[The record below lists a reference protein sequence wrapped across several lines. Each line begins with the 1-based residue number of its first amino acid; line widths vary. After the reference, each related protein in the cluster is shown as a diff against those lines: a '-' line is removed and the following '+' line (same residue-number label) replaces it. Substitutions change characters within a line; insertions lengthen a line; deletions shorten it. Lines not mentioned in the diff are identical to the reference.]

1 MSDHDKLQTLP
12 AITRVLEEAVTNCE
26 FELALRLQD
35 ELRQRLAALS
45 TAGQREPQVELVLA
59 ELQTANARLLT
70 NAEQARGAVLSALLQ
85 LAQRRR
91 AVDGYTAFAP
101 GR

>member
-1 MSDHDKLQTLP
+1 MPGQDKLQALL

-35 ELRQRLAALS
+35 ELRLRLEALPA
-45 TAGQREPQVELVLA
+45 AGQCEPQAELVLA
-59 ELQTANARLLT
+59 QLQAANARLLT
-70 NAEQARGAVLSALLQ
+70 HAEQARGAVLAALLQ

>member
-1 MSDHDKLQTLP
+1 MPDHDKLQSLL

-35 ELRQRLAALS
+35 ELRLRLEALPP
-45 TAGQREPQVELVLA
+45 AGQCEPETGLVLVELQA
-59 ELQTANARLLT
+59 ANARLLT
-70 NAEQARGAVLSALLQ
+70 HAEEARGTVLSALLQ

-91 AVDGYTAFAP
+91 AIEGYTAIAP

>member
-1 MSDHDKLQTLP
+1 MPDHDKLQALL

-26 FELALRLQD
+26 FELAQRLQD
-35 ELRQRLAALS
+35 ELRLRLELLAP
-45 TAGQREPQVELVLA
+45 AGQCEPETGLVLA
-59 ELQTANARLLT
+59 QLREANTRLLLR
-70 NAEQARGAVLSALLQ
+70 AEEARGEVLSALLQ

-91 AVDGYTAFAP
+91 AVDGYTATAS

>member
-1 MSDHDKLQTLP
+1 MPGHDKLQALL

-35 ELRQRLAALS
+35 ELRLRLEALS
-45 TAGQREPQVELVLA
+45 AAGQCEPQAELVLA
-59 ELQTANARLLT
+59 QLQAANARLLT
-70 NAEQARGAVLSALLQ
+70 HAEQARGAVLSALLQ
-85 LAQRRR
+85 LGQRRR

>member
-1 MSDHDKLQTLP
+1 MPDQDKLQSLL

-35 ELRQRLAALS
+35 ELRLRLEALS
-45 TAGQREPQVELVLA
+45 AAGQCEPQAELVLTQ
-59 ELQTANARLLT
+59 LQAANARLLT
-70 NAEQARGAVLSALLQ
+70 HAEQARGAVLSALLQ
-85 LAQRRR
+85 LGQRRR